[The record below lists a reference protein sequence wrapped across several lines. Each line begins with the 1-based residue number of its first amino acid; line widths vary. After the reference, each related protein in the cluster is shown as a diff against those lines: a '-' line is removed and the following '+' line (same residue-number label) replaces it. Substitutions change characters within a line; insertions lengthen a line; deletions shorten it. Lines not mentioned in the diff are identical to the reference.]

1 VVACGKQGEKMNNS
15 LLLPIIVV
23 LVVLIIGYV
32 LLGPRRR
39 RHQTTHHHHAKR
51 RAIKTLLRRV
61 DHGARIAYEHG
72 CQRSPHWSR
81 VADEH
86 LLREPAC
93 VACGYRGRHVQ
104 VHHVKPFHLHPDLE
118 LDPNNLITLCEARG
132 REHHLLLGHLDS
144 WHSYNEHIRADAK
157 HFYRKTAAQIR
168 DDLRWRKLMVG
179 RP

>member
-1 VVACGKQGEKMNNS
+1 MACGKEGEKMNNS

-23 LVVLIIGYV
+23 LVVLIIGYI

-39 RHQTTHHHHAKR
+39 RHRATHHHAKR
-51 RAIKTLLRRV
+51 RALKNLLRRV
-61 DHGARIAYEHG
+61 DHGARIAVEHG
-72 CQRSPHWSR
+72 LQRSPHWSR

-93 VACGYRGRHVQ
+93 VACGYKGRHVQ

-132 REHHLLLGHLDS
+132 REHHLLLGHFDS
-144 WHSYNEHIRADAK
+144 WHSYNEHIRADVR

-168 DDLRWRKLMVG
+168 QDMKWQKMMMQ